1 MEISEVFSY
10 EDIETELN
18 RVLAFSLFKNSP
30 TLSLFLEY
38 VVNETLQDRSK
49 NIKEYNIA
57 VNVLKRPAT
66 FNCNDDAIVRIHA
79 GRLRRALN
87 LYYVTEGKTNQFHI
101 EIPKGSYVPHF
112 KQQLQSENKD
122 SFSST
127 LIIPET
133 TNPTVAIFPFK
144 CLSEKEEEK
153 VFSLLLAEE
162 FSAELS
168 RFKDIS
174 VIGYYSAEMTA
185 KIQKNILEA
194 GKLLK
199 ADYIVTGSVQFI
211 GEKVRIRVNLL
222 IASTGEVMMTKAL
235 NKEITSGM
243 FEIQDE
249 IIQSFTGA
257 IGGYY
262 GRLFHEMESASPLKA
277 SANTKIREGIYSYY
291 KYQRSFSI
299 ANFKM
304 ALATLEETV
313 KVHTD
318 SPVALAMLG
327 ELYLDGIVL
336 AIDTV
341 ADPFTAGY
349 KCSAEALKIDPLC
362 QHAWQTLTWVYL
374 FKKDRD
380 SCLRSAFQC
389 IEINP
394 NSTVMTCSVGF
405 VLVCAGH
412 FEEGF
417 QLMQKGIRLNPDY
430 PWFVNGGMCFYFIY
444 KKEYATALYWAEKMN
459 AEETFWDPLLKLV
472 SLTYIEEQPNTKKH
486 LARLLELAPDAP
498 AQMRTMIPSL
508 ILSDSLSSQIITG
521 LEKGGLQLL

>member
-1 MEISEVFSY
+1 MEIPAFLSY
-10 EDIETELN
+10 EDIETELK
-18 RVLAFSLFKNSP
+18 RVLNFSLFKNSP
-30 TLSLFLEY
+30 TLAMFLEY
-38 VVNETLQDRSK
+38 VVTETLQERSK

-57 VNVLKRPAT
+57 VNVLKRPAS

-79 GRLRRALN
+79 GRLRRTLN
-87 LYYVTEGKTNQFHI
+87 LYYATEGKPNEFHI

-112 KQQLQSENKD
+112 KQQLPSEND
-122 SFSST
+122 NGFSST
-127 LIIPET
+127 LLIPET

-144 CLSEKEEEK
+144 CLTEKEEEK

-168 RFKDIS
+168 RFRDIS
-174 VIGYYSAEMTA
+174 VIGYYSAELTA
-185 KIQKNILEA
+185 KIQQNILEA

-199 ADYIVTGSVQFI
+199 ADYIITGSIQFI

-235 NKEITSGM
+235 HKEITSGM
-243 FEIQDE
+243 SEIQDE

-262 GRLFHEMESASPLKA
+262 GRIFHEMESASPLKA

-304 ALATLEETV
+304 AVATLEETV
-313 KVHTD
+313 KAHPD
-318 SPVALAMLG
+318 SSVALAMLG

-341 ADPFTAGY
+341 SDPFAAGCRY
-349 KCSAEALKIDPLC
+349 SAEALRVDPLC

-374 FKKDRD
+374 FKKDKE
-380 SCLRSAFQC
+380 SCFRAAFQC

-405 VLVCAGH
+405 VLVCAGY

-417 QLMQKGIRLNPDY
+417 QLMQKGIKLNPDY

-444 KKEYATALYWAEKMN
+444 KKEYASAFYWAEKMN
-459 AEETFWDPLLKLV
+459 TEETFWDPLLKLV
-472 SLTYIEEQPNTKKH
+472 SLTYKEERPNTKEH
-486 LARLLELAPDAP
+486 LNRLLELAPDAP
-498 AQMRTMIPSL
+498 TQMRKMIPSL
-508 ILSDSLSSQIITG
+508 ILSDPLASQLITG
-521 LEKGGLQLL
+521 LEKGGLALL